1 MNGPLS
7 NRPADGAA
15 PSAGARRMALH
26 RNRRRK
32 GLRCITIEIFE
43 IEINA
48 LIRRGLLA
56 PNSRTDIT
64 AIRKALHVWLDDVLR

>member
-15 PSAGARRMALH
+15 LSAGARRMARH

-43 IEINA
+43 TEINA
-48 LIRRGLLA
+48 LMRRELLA
-56 PNSRTDIT
+56 PNNRTDIT
-64 AIRKALHVWLDDVLR
+64 AIRKALHAWLDDALR